1 MVSLYRTPRI
11 HLHTAYDLQL
21 SKRISQ
27 KHTAVITQLPSLS
40 ILRANVVSGS
50 MNVGACV
57 TSGIHEGMVKAL
69 GVTTVQGMILGTSF
83 QARAGT
89 VEGQIPSRNV
99 PTQKT
104 LGSFG
109 IMPP

>member
-1 MVSLYRTPRI
+1 MTYNYQSAYHRNILLFSLTS
-11 HLHTAYDLQL
+11 LVFL
-21 SKRISQ
+21 
-27 KHTAVITQLPSLS
+27 LP
-40 ILRANVVSGS
+40 ILRANVVPGS